1 MIKPFLTL
9 LTITSQG
16 MIVAEHYLEA
26 IADKL
31 KLDIDHVRSINLYAE
46 AQKTP
51 YHQKVVDWHV
61 PRLLKDCV
69 VSSDYH
75 RRRAA
80 VDQFNLEH
88 KYRKRGISLLPT
100 KFGVRPRRP
109 SSPALAHL
117 RIAAR
122 FRCQGHESGLVSR
135 SHLHGWLSPVRPI
148 RLGPGAPL
156 IRIRR
161 VAHGG
166 TEMGQGLYAKC
177 CQIAAQ
183 ELRVPMEAVFT
194 SETATNAVPNAVP
207 TAGSAGSDLQGF
219 AVHKACVELNSRL
232 EPYRLK
238 LGPDAPLSALAG
250 AAWGDRVS
258 LSATGQH
265 ATPDLGYEWG

>member
-1 MIKPFLTL
+1 
-9 LTITSQG
+9 
-16 MIVAEHYLEA
+16 
-26 IADKL
+26 
-31 KLDIDHVRSINLYAE
+31 
-46 AQKTP
+46 
-51 YHQKVVDWHV
+51 
-61 PRLLKDCV
+61 
-69 VSSDYH
+69 
-75 RRRAA
+75 
-80 VDQFNLEH
+80 
-88 KYRKRGISLLPT
+88 
-100 KFGVRPRRP
+100 
-109 SSPALAHL
+109 
-117 RIAAR
+117 
-122 FRCQGHESGLVSR
+122 
-135 SHLHGWLSPVRPI
+135 
-148 RLGPGAPL
+148 
-156 IRIRR
+156 
-161 VAHGG
+161 
-166 TEMGQGLYAKC
+166 MGQGLYAKC